1 MNISRKDFF
10 RKSLLSLGE
19 AVCSVSDA
27 LKPAA
32 DSVPLVPDTADCAAA
47 SREDL
52 VAVAR
57 NDCCLAR
64 SCGCFACVERCLP
77 GAIKLIPGVGIRIN
91 SGLCSGCG
99 SCEYVCPV
107 TPKAVSLQTRPASQF
122 SSAKPAESP
131 SEKGDTPC

>member
-27 LKPAA
+27 LKPSS
-32 DSVPLVPDTADCAAA
+32 DSVPLVPDAADCAEA
-47 SREDL
+47 SWEDL

-57 NDCCLAR
+57 NDSCLAR
-64 SCGCFACVERCLP
+64 SCGCFACVERCQS
-77 GAIKLIPGVGIRIN
+77 GAIKLIQGVGIKIN
-91 SGLCSGCG
+91 PGRCVGCG

-107 TPKAVSLQTRPASQF
+107 TPKAVSLQKRPPSQL
-122 SSAKPAESP
+122 SSAKPAELP
-131 SEKGDTPC
+131 SEKGVTPC